1 MRHCVRLTLIEFL
14 HSQLIEARVL
24 QVYDSANT
32 RLQPG
37 GYFAISCPLINTLA
51 SVNTVNLQLG
61 FLRPLSKIAPYAGHK
76 DKNRFVGEKGA
87 SVPNAVSFPC
97 WIDEHLHY
105 ENNQMFRR
113 LGNDTGWSQPSS
125 PLNSMEYANGTEK
138 DELLMGNAWNS
149 LWGYSRCQHCM
160 YSQQSMVLA
169 CILRMLCSSV
179 IC

>member
-1 MRHCVRLTLIEFL
+1 
-14 HSQLIEARVL
+14 
-24 QVYDSANT
+24 
-32 RLQPG
+32 
-37 GYFAISCPLINTLA
+37 
-51 SVNTVNLQLG
+51 
-61 FLRPLSKIAPYAGHK
+61 
-76 DKNRFVGEKGA
+76 
-87 SVPNAVSFPC
+87 
-97 WIDEHLHY
+97 
-105 ENNQMFRR
+105 MFCR

-179 IC
+179 ICQRIPYRREMEFTAKRTDRPR